1 MKKVILVLAL
11 TMASSA
17 YAKDVGNMLSNK
29 VKGADVIDGCG
40 LGWQVTESRTMMGTT
55 TRGTTNMTVPAS
67 FGMTSGT
74 MGCEKIDFA
83 KKDQKPATFVATNFS
98 NLKSELAEGGGDY
111 VVGVVESFGCSN
123 VAELSQKVQKNYSSV
138 VASAK
143 DAKELF
149 YNLKKEIGT
158 CI

>member
-1 MKKVILVLAL
+1 MKKIIVLLSLV
-11 TMASSA
+11 SA
-17 YAKDVGNMLSNK
+17 TTSFAKDAGAMLSEK

-40 LGWQVTESRTMMGTT
+40 LGWQVTQSRTMIGTT

-74 MGCEKIDFA
+74 LGCEKIEFA
-83 KKDQKPATFVATNFS
+83 KNDQKAATFVATNFS
-98 NLKSELAEGGGDY
+98 NLKSELAEGNGDY
-111 VVGVVESFGCSN
+111 VTGVVESFGCSN
-123 VAELSQKVQKNYSSV
+123 VEAASLKLQKNYSQV
-138 VASAK
+138 VAPAK

-149 YNLKKEIGT
+149 YNIKNEIGS